1 MEPWGTPEDGYHL
14 MPDLA
19 DQAIAWIRQQKA
31 LTPDQPFFT
40 YFAPGATHAPHHV
53 PTEWADKYR
62 GQFDHGWD
70 VLREETFA
78 RQKALGVIPADCDL
92 TERHAQIPAWDD
104 MSDALKPVLA
114 RQMEVYAGFMEYAD
128 HHVGRVIDALD
139 QLGILD
145 DTVVYYIIGD
155 NGASAE
161 GSFHG
166 SLNELTMAEDP
177 NLESDEYLV
186 DNVDK
191 FGGPEAYNHYAIG
204 WAHAMGTP
212 YQWTKQ
218 VASHW
223 GGTRNG
229 TIVHWPAGIAAKGEL
244 RHQFCYITDIAPT
257 MLELA
262 GLPAPTTVNGITQEP
277 MHGVSM
283 SYSFDDPDEPER
295 HSTQYFE
302 ILCNRGI
309 YHQGWSAI
317 TRHHL
322 PWEQH
327 VKGVPFDE
335 DVWELYDGSTDW
347 TQAHDLAAEHP
358 DKLAEL
364 QRLFLLEA
372 GKYGVFP
379 LDDRMSDRFNADI
392 AGRPQLIQGGSLV
405 LFPGMRS
412 LTENAMPSLKNK
424 SYSVT
429 AEVVIPDGGANGVII
444 NQGGITGGWAFYLH
458 DGRPTFHY
466 SFLGLIRATVT
477 TAEPLPPG
485 DHQIRVE
492 FAYDGDGLGK
502 GGTATIYIDGTE
514 AATGRV
520 ERTHGFLFSF
530 DETTDVGID
539 TGAPVSTDYT
549 AGHNAFTGTIN
560 WVRVDAGDDSHD
572 HLIDPAQLMR
582 FAISRQ

>member
-1 MEPWGTPEDGYHL
+1 
-14 MPDLA
+14 
-19 DQAIAWIRQQKA
+19 
-31 LTPDQPFFT
+31 
-40 YFAPGATHAPHHV
+40 
-53 PTEWADKYR
+53 
-62 GQFDHGWD
+62 
-70 VLREETFA
+70 
-78 RQKALGVIPADCDL
+78 
-92 TERHAQIPAWDD
+92 
-104 MSDALKPVLA
+104 
-114 RQMEVYAGFMEYAD
+114 
-128 HHVGRVIDALD
+128 
-139 QLGILD
+139 
-145 DTVVYYIIGD
+145 
-155 NGASAE
+155 
-161 GSFHG
+161 
-166 SLNELTMAEDP
+166 MAEDP

-186 DNVDK
+186 ENIDK
-191 FGGPEAYNHYAIG
+191 FGGPDAYNHYAIG

-257 MLELA
+257 VLELA

-283 SYSFDDPDEPER
+283 TYSFDDPDEPER

-309 YHQGWSAI
+309 YHEGWSAI

-335 DVWELYDGSTDW
+335 DVWELYDGTTDW
-347 TQAHDLAAEHP
+347 TQAHDLAADRP

-429 AEVVIPDGGANGVII
+429 AEVVIPDGGANGVIV

-485 DHQIRVE
+485 DHQVRVE
-492 FAYDGDGLGK
+492 FAYDGDGTRQGRHRHPVRRRHR
-502 GGTATIYIDGTE
+502 GGVG
-514 AATGRV
+514 TGRTDPWLPV
-520 ERTHGFLFSF
+520 LLRRDHRRRHRHRRTGQHRLHRGRQRLHR
-530 DETTDVGID
+530 DHQL
-539 TGAPVSTDYT
+539 GARGHRRRLARPPHRPRPTHALRHQPPVAPRPTR
-549 AGHNAFTGTIN
+549 AGRILDQTPTSG
-560 WVRVDAGDDSHD
+560 R
-572 HLIDPAQLMR
+572 
-582 FAISRQ
+582 